1 MTTNAI
7 EVTVPTVKKR
17 ANYLPPAFLIEHV
30 VLEFDLDAESST
42 VKCATTIVRNG
53 QHKQPL
59 ILDGEGL
66 ELKEISIN
74 GAPWTGYQVDSN
86 SLTIDIELGKF
97 ELEITTVINAKLNT
111 SLEGLYFA
119 ADAFCTQCEAEGF
132 RKITYFLDRPDVLAT
147 YDVTVRADK
156 KQFPFLL
163 SNGNKVDSGELSN
176 GRHWVSWS
184 DPFKKPC
191 YLFALVAGDFD
202 LLVDSYTTTSG
213 RNVALELFVDK
224 GKLSKGQHA
233 LNSLKKAMRWDE
245 DVFGLEYDLDIY
257 MIVAVDFF
265 NMGAM
270 ENKGLNVFN
279 SKFVLADPESA
290 TDDDFFNIESVIAH
304 EYFHNWTGNRVTC
317 RDWFQLSLKEGLTVF
332 RDQQFSA
339 DMALPLVNRIKN
351 VKVMR
356 ENQFAEDASAM
367 SHPIRPDEVIEMNNF
382 YTVTVY
388 DKGAE
393 VIRMMH
399 TLLGA
404 EGFRQGMD
412 LYFERFD
419 GQAVTCDDFVQALQ
433 DATGKD
439 LTIFKRWYSQS
450 GTPTVTITDFYD
462 RQTGTYRLNIS
473 QSTKATADQ
482 KDKMPLHIPLAL
494 SLLDKEGNTLS
505 LDDNGAT
512 ELIAEL
518 KEDNLQLNFFGYSEK
533 PTPSLLHNFSAPVRL
548 NYAYTN
554 EQLSHVLLHSP
565 DDFARW
571 DASQKIYSDCI
582 HQLANQEQGE
592 NTELLKN
599 LLSVLKPIVV
609 QQDLPLAFKAEMLS
623 LPTFETLMQQR
634 ENINIDKL
642 YAARKLVMHA
652 LAIEFSSDW
661 REMYQTINN
670 QSYVYEPS
678 QVERRKLNN
687 LCLKYLQLSDEQDV
701 DLLIKQQFAKSK
713 NMTDSLGALAAAQL
727 GDLNLFDDLMS
738 QFEQRWQQDPLVLD
752 KWFALQANTPRA
764 DILARLDILAGHA
777 QYSISNPNRVRSLV
791 GSFAY
796 YNVPGFHALDGSGY
810 AFLADYLI
818 KLNTVNPQIAARL
831 ITPLT
836 QWQKVDKKR
845 QVLMQHQLMRISDIP
860 KLSKDLFEKISKS
873 LHFK

>member
-1 MTTNAI
+1 MTNNLSPLTA
-7 EVTVPTVKKR
+7 PTVKR
-17 ANYLPPAFLIEHV
+17 RSDYLPPEFFIEHV
-30 VLEFDLDAESST
+30 RLNFDLDAEST
-42 VKCATTIVRNG
+42 VVSCITNIVRNG
-53 QHKQPL
+53 QHKQAL
-59 ILDGEGL
+59 VLDGEGL
-66 ELKEISIN
+66 TLQSLLVN
-74 GAPWTGYQVDSN
+74 GEPWLDYEVEEN
-86 SLTIDIELGKF
+86 ALIIRIELAAF
-97 ELEITTVINAKLNT
+97 ELSITTVVHPKLNT

-119 ADAFCTQCEAEGF
+119 ADSFCTQCEAEGF

-147 YDVTVRADK
+147 YDVRVCADK
-156 KQFPFLL
+156 QRYPFLL
-163 SNGNKVDSGELSN
+163 SNGNKVDSGELDN
-176 GRHWVSWS
+176 GRHFVSWS

-202 LLVDSYTTTSG
+202 LLQDSYTTGSG
-213 RNVALELFVDK
+213 RKVALELFVDK
-224 GKLSKGQHA
+224 GKLGKGQHA
-233 LNSLKKAMRWDE
+233 LDSLKKSMLWDE
-245 DVFGLEYDLDIY
+245 QVFGLEYDLDIY

-279 SKFVLADPESA
+279 SKFVLANPESA

-339 DMALPLVNRIKN
+339 DMGSPLVNRIKN
-351 VKVMR
+351 VKVIR

-412 LYFERFD
+412 LYFARFD

-433 DATGKD
+433 DASNKD
-439 LTIFKRWYSQS
+439 LSIFKRWYSQS
-450 GTPTVTITDFYD
+450 GTPTINITDFYD

-473 QSTKATADQ
+473 QTTKATADQ

-494 SLLDKEGNTLS
+494 SLLDKDGKTLA
-505 LDDNGAT
+505 LDDKGST
-512 ELIAEL
+512 EFVAEL

-548 NYAYTN
+548 NYAYSH
-554 EQLSHVLLHSP
+554 EQLAHVLLHSP

-582 HQLANQEQGE
+582 HQMASDEGDKN
-592 NTELLKN
+592 NSLLDG
-599 LLSVLKPIVV
+599 LLTALEPIAAH
-609 QQDLPLAFKAEMLS
+609 QDLSQAFKAEMLS
-623 LPTFETLMQQR
+623 LPSFETLLQQR
-634 ENINIDKL
+634 DKIDIDKL
-642 YAARKLVMHA
+642 YAARKSLMQTMAKAFLPHWQQMYKA
-652 LAIEFSSDW
+652 SSHQP
-661 REMYQTINN
+661 YA
-670 QSYVYEPS
+670 YEQN
-678 QVERRKLNN
+678 QVEQRKLNN
-687 LCLKYLQLSDEQDV
+687 LSLKYLQLSGEQGV
-701 DLLIKQQFAKSK
+701 ESIIRQQFHDAN

-727 GDLNLFDDLMS
+727 GDLGLFDELMS
-738 QFEQRWQQDPLVLD
+738 CFEQRWSDDALVLD
-752 KWFALQANTPRA
+752 KWFALHANTPRT
-764 DILARLDILAGHA
+764 DILTRLDILAGHA

-796 YNVPGFHALDGSGY
+796 YNVPGFHAVDGSGY
-810 AFLADYLI
+810 KFLADYLI
-818 KLNTVNPQIAARL
+818 KLNTLNPQIAARL

-836 QWQKVDKKR
+836 QWQKVDAKR
-845 QVLMQHQLMRISDIP
+845 QALMQHQLMRISDIP
-860 KLSKDLFEKISKS
+860 QLSKDLFEKISKS